1 MKNFIVKYWQW
12 IVMLVTAIAFYLLG
26 RSKDA
31 KQQQVKFY
39 EKWKE
44 LEEEQRQELVEDLGD
59 LVEDKEDSTAENILN
74 FEEKKAKIEEEA
86 KKVNTDQFLELK
98 GIKKAATLY
107 FYKEEKDKE
116 TGKKK
121 RIRKYFTVFNAAEV
135 LARIETKKAA

>member
-1 MKNFIVKYWQW
+1 MITKVKNFVVKYWQW

-59 LVEDKEDSTAENILN
+59 LVEDKDDSTAQNILN

-86 KKVNTDQFLELK
+86 KKVNTDEFLALK
-98 GIKKAATLY
+98 GIS
-107 FYKEEKDKE
+107 KDE
-116 TGKKK
+116 D
-121 RIRKYFTVFNAAEV
+121 
-135 LARIETKKAA
+135 

>member
-44 LEEEQRQELVEDLGD
+44 LEEEQRQELVDDLGD
-59 LVEDKEDSTAENILN
+59 LVEVKEASTAENILN

-86 KKVNTDQFLELK
+86 KKVDADEFLELK
-98 GIKKAATLY
+98 GIKKD
-107 FYKEEKDKE
+107 ED
-116 TGKKK
+116 
-121 RIRKYFTVFNAAEV
+121 
-135 LARIETKKAA
+135 

>member
-1 MKNFIVKYWQW
+1 MITKVKNFVVKYWQW

-59 LVEDKEDSTAENILN
+59 LVEGKEASTAENILD

-86 KKVNTDQFLELK
+86 KKVDTDEFLALK
-98 GIKKAATLY
+98 GIS
-107 FYKEEKDKE
+107 KDE
-116 TGKKK
+116 D
-121 RIRKYFTVFNAAEV
+121 
-135 LARIETKKAA
+135 

>member
-1 MKNFIVKYWQW
+1 MKNFVVKYWQW
-12 IVMLVTAIAFYLLG
+12 IVMLITAIAFYLLG

-59 LVEDKEDSTAENILN
+59 LVEDKDASTAENILN

-86 KKVNTDQFLELK
+86 KKVNTDEFLALK
-98 GIKKAATLY
+98 GIS
-107 FYKEEKDKE
+107 KDE
-116 TGKKK
+116 D
-121 RIRKYFTVFNAAEV
+121 
-135 LARIETKKAA
+135 

>member
-59 LVEDKEDSTAENILN
+59 LVEDKEASTVENVLN

-86 KKVNTDQFLELK
+86 KKVNTDEFLQLK
-98 GIKKAATLY
+98 GT
-107 FYKEEKDKE
+107 
-116 TGKKK
+116 
-121 RIRKYFTVFNAAEV
+121 FTRWKIYSV
-135 LARIETKKAA
+135 